1 MRSSASRRSCWTH
14 HALEDWDWVHISLGY
29 NRERK
34 PIRLFCVRDR
44 GTYKDVFE
52 QEQTSFTNQLTVFDE
67 VEAQI
72 AREFIGKSRFIA
84 TTQMVKQDIT
94 EEGYDFN
101 GWVLEFFQEQCNGI
115 VQIDG
120 QGFYSPKG
128 ELVVD
133 MEEVRESG
141 GAEIH
146 EAVRDQVEHHRCP
159 RLCGAHRDAHQQ
171 VSCVRHARV
180 GEQAFHVVLN
190 QHHQVA
196 NDHGERRQPG
206 EQMVERRG
214 ADPNE
219 RRGSARVDR
228 RYRGPLTP
236 DLSSQSSSSHRSAG
250 TSPLRCQ
257 SVWLAGVRMFC
268 MQTHS
273 CPCFSI
279 NLLSSGW
286 QEPDS
291 SRHS

>member
-1 MRSSASRRSCWTH
+1 MAKELPVLPAPQESDSQEKEELTYSRVFCVREDSPPLRLLLDFLKSKNQIPLIPKMEQE
-14 HALEDWDWVHISLGY
+14 ALEDWDWVHISLGY

-141 GAEIH
+141 E
-146 EAVRDQVEHHRCP
+146 E
-159 RLCGAHRDAHQQ
+159 
-171 VSCVRHARV
+171 V
-180 GEQAFHVVLN
+180 GPTIRTE
-190 QHHQVA
+190 
-196 NDHGERRQPG
+196 
-206 EQMVERRG
+206 
-214 ADPNE
+214 
-219 RRGSARVDR
+219 
-228 RYRGPLTP
+228 
-236 DLSSQSSSSHRSAG
+236 
-250 TSPLRCQ
+250 
-257 SVWLAGVRMFC
+257 
-268 MQTHS
+268 
-273 CPCFSI
+273 
-279 NLLSSGW
+279 
-286 QEPDS
+286 EPS
-291 SRHS
+291 